1 MINELLEV
9 AKRYQI
15 ASIIKKLEELQKPV
29 RIKIGF
35 LGEFNSGKSSL
46 INAMLGQ
53 KILPAM
59 EKPTTKNVI
68 IIIPEIA
75 TKEIKFY
82 KEENGE
88 FVEIEP
94 LEFQE
99 IALGRKEGIAL
110 IKLPSS
116 EYLPEG
122 IEIVDTPGLAS
133 LEKTD
138 TEITFGYL
146 PELDAAV
153 ICQDITFGTI
163 PASVLEFL
171 KRPDVKH
178 LLNKLLF
185 VLTKADRVR
194 EKEAEEARKHT
205 IQVIQNLF
213 NELGI
218 KEKAEDR
225 VFITSAKK
233 ALEGERESINE
244 FLRGLQE
251 KVFNK
256 KEAIEKER
264 RLKEASKIADELA
277 EALKNL
283 LEGLELN
290 SSQIDKEIEVVEK
303 ELYQI
308 EREKNKLQR
317 AIEKIAEQSFHI
329 AEKLLKAYKTSITSA
344 EDEESLTQILTQ
356 IEQEFT
362 HKLSRLIERKL
373 RISEEL
379 PSTVVKEAINSIKEQ
394 IANELKKI
402 EIIKLILTGILTA
415 VVAPGTGAVNAVE
428 GTAGA
433 VISRL
438 KSVGNI
444 MSKLGLSK
452 VGKVLTTVIKNINP
466 VEILGNPLAR
476 KYLASK
482 YDELVPQIAS
492 LVSENIR
499 EELER
504 ILEDIFNDLE
514 EKVEV
519 KKDVLIQLKE
529 QKLNSIKKLNNYK
542 QELLRDIEKV
552 EKLARSV

>member
-1 MINELLEV
+1 MIKELMEI
-9 AKRYQI
+9 AEKYQI
-15 ASIIKKLEELQKPV
+15 TTISKKLEELQKPTK
-29 RIKIGF
+29 IKIGF

-46 INAMLGQ
+46 INAILGKQ
-53 KILPAM
+53 ILPAM
-59 EKPTTKNVI
+59 ERPTTKNI
-68 IIIPEIA
+68 IVIIPESSIE
-75 TKEIKFY
+75 KIRFY
-82 KEENGE
+82 KEENGK
-88 FVEIEP
+88 FIEIEP

-99 IALGRKEGIAL
+99 IALGRKEGITL

-122 IEIVDTPGLAS
+122 IEIIDTPGLAS

-185 VLTKADRVR
+185 VLTKTDRVR

-218 KEKAEDR
+218 NGKAEDR
-225 VFITSAKK
+225 VFIASAKR

-244 FLRGLQE
+244 FLKGLQE
-251 KVFNK
+251 KVFNR
-256 KEAIEKER
+256 KEILEREK
-264 RLKEASKIADELA
+264 RLKEASKIASELA
-277 EALKNL
+277 EALRNL
-283 LEGLELN
+283 LESSELD
-290 SSQIDKEIEVVEK
+290 SSQIDKEIEAVEK

-317 AIEKIAEQSFHI
+317 AMEEIAEQSFHI
-329 AEKLLKAYKTSITSA
+329 AEKLLKTYKTSVVSA

-356 IEQEFT
+356 IEQEFN

-373 RISEEL
+373 RMSEEL
-379 PSTVVKEAINSIKEQ
+379 PSTVVKEAINNIKEQ
-394 IANELKKI
+394 IADELKKI

-438 KSVGNI
+438 KPVGNI
-444 MSKLGLSK
+444 MNKLGLGK

-482 YDELVPQIAS
+482 YNELVPQIAS
-492 LVSENIR
+492 LVSENIQ

-504 ILEDIFNDLE
+504 ILEDIFIELE

-519 KKDVLIQLKE
+519 RKEVLIQLKE
-529 QKLNSIKKLNNYK
+529 QKLNSIKELNNYK
-542 QELLRDIEKV
+542 QKLLRDIEKV